1 MSTMQGQRIYRYI
14 YILLISFFSVAAVN
28 AEDEKGKVAAPEME
42 KMPLLSGF
50 AVSAD
55 LVGVSMKLVGAR
67 FANMEIAGK
76 LNLKEKYFP
85 VFEIGIGDCTR
96 RGGENSNKF
105 STSSP
110 YYRIGVDYNVNKK
123 TNGNRFLVG
132 ARYGFSSYKFDYTAD
147 GLEDPVY
154 STSQPLDF
162 HGLKARQQWLEF
174 ALGFEAK
181 IWKLVRLG
189 WNLRYKM
196 RINQSVPEYGE
207 PYFVPG
213 YGKNDVSTFGGS
225 VNLLFDFGKG
235 SWKNRKHAKK
245 LETIEAHE

>member
-1 MSTMQGQRIYRYI
+1 MQGRRIYRYI
-14 YILLISFFSVAAVN
+14 YILLISLSSALGAA
-28 AEDEKGKVAAPEME
+28 AEDKKETTVTLEPDKE

-55 LVGVSMKLVGAR
+55 LVGVSMKLVDAR

-76 LNLKEKYFP
+76 LNLKEKFFP

-96 RGGENSNKF
+96 KGGENSNEF

-110 YYRIGVDYNVNKK
+110 YYRIGMDYNVNKK

-132 ARYGFSSYKFDYTAD
+132 ARYGFTTYKFDYTSDELA
-147 GLEDPVY
+147 DPVY
-154 STSQPLDF
+154 ETNLPLEF
-162 HGLKARQQWLEF
+162 RGLKARQQWLEL
-174 ALGFEAK
+174 AVGFETK

-189 WNLRYKM
+189 WNICYKM
-196 RINQSVPEYGE
+196 RVSQTSPEYGD

-213 YGKNDVSTFGGS
+213 YGKNDVSAFGGS
-225 VNLLFDFGKG
+225 VNLSLDFGKG
-235 SWKNRKHAKK
+235 SWKNRK
-245 LETIEAHE
+245 